1 MRHALPIAIALAALT
16 GGISRA
22 ATLSETYGV
31 STSYSFTE
39 DQKGEIELNN
49 FDPSLG
55 TLTGIS
61 YTLAGQETNTLTAA
75 GGTSETFPAIFSNGI
90 TFYPLT
96 GGGGVTP
103 SQSSQ
108 QTGIASTAQASTSFE
123 VDVTGSITQDL
134 MFYEYPGDNQ
144 ILSIS
149 GTSVEDADTG
159 TPINYDF
166 QQETF
171 NGTLTE
177 TFDFVP
183 VPTEVPEPGTLPMVA
198 FAVLGVLGAA
208 GYRKPGR
215 RRSQKNRQAPAA

>member
-1 MRHALPIAIALAALT
+1 MRYALPIALALAALSGT
-16 GGISRA
+16 MARA

-31 STSYSFTE
+31 STSYSFT
-39 DQKGEIELNN
+39 DNQKGEFGLNG
-49 FDPSLG
+49 FDRSLG

-61 YTLAGQETNTLTAA
+61 YTLVGQETNTLTAA
-75 GGTSETFPAIFSNGI
+75 GGTSEAFPAIFSSGI
-90 TFYPLT
+90 TFFPLT

-103 SQSSQ
+103 GQSSQ
-108 QTGIASTAQASTSFE
+108 QTGIASTAQATTSFD

-144 ILSIS
+144 ILTIS
-149 GTSVEDADTG
+149 GTSVQDADTG
-159 TPINYDF
+159 TEINYDF

-183 VPTEVPEPGTLPMVA
+183 VPTAVPEPGTLPMTVV
-198 FAVLGVLGAA
+198 AVLGVLGAA
-208 GYRKPGR
+208 GCRKPGR
-215 RRSQKNRQAPAA
+215 RRSGKNRAVPAA